1 MSTAVPVHHPTPRTL
16 SEAAAA
22 LYIGVAPGTLR
33 NWRSRGQ
40 GPPYLRVGRRRL
52 YAVADLDRWL
62 EAARED
68 FGRAPASTR

>member
-1 MSTAVPVHHPTPRTL
+1 MATVTQPSHLTPRNFD
-16 SEAAAA
+16 EADAAE
-22 LYIGVAPGTLR
+22 YMGVAPSTLR
-33 NWRSRGQ
+33 NWRSRRQ